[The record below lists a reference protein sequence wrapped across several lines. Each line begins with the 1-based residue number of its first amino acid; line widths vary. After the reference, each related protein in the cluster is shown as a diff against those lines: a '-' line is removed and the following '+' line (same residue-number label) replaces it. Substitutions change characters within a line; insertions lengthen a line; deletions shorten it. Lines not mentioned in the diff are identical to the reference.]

1 MNEDKAISA
10 EQLEQIQD
18 ANGTFISLARWILDL
33 IGIDKA
39 SDIVATLIM
48 VILST
53 TISMLIYWIFKKLLL
68 TVVRNLVIKTPTVW
82 DDYVLSDKVLRRAA
96 YLPCITSMVAFGL
109 AMHTDN

>member
-48 VILST
+48 VIITDMAVAGVMMMMVVVMALT
-53 TISMLIYWIFKKLLL
+53 MMKMVVDAAENTIKS
-68 TVVRNLVIKTPTVW
+68 VI
-82 DDYVLSDKVLRRAA
+82 
-96 YLPCITSMVAFGL
+96 
-109 AMHTDN
+109 